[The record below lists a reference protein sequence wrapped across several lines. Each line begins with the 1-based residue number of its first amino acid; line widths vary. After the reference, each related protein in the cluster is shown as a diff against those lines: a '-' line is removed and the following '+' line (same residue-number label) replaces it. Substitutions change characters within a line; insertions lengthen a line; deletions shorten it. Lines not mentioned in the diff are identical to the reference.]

1 MAPAAAT
8 KLTYQDYLELPD
20 DGNRY
25 EIIDGEL
32 FVNPA
37 PVPQHQRI
45 VANLM
50 FAFLLH
56 FRANRNGEVLT
67 SPLDIVLG
75 SDTVVQ
81 PDLNVFIGDRRQ
93 IIGKKNVQGAPDL
106 VVEILS
112 PSTRRLDEVKKRRAY
127 ETSGVTEYWIVDPEA
142 ESVRIYRRTAATF
155 NLATELSTEEGGE
168 ITTPLL
174 TGFTLDVAAVFVM

>member
-45 VANLM
+45 VRNVCRALDR
-50 FAFLLH
+50 H
-56 FRANRNGEVLT
+56 FERVGGGEVLWA
-67 SPLDIVLG
+67 PLDIVLR
-75 SDTVVQ
+75 DDRIVQ
-81 PDLNVFIGDRRQ
+81 PDVAVFVGERRQ
-93 IIGKKNVQGAPDL
+93 IIGPKNVQGAPDL
-106 VVEILS
+106 VVEVIS
-112 PSTRRLDEVKKRRAY
+112 PGSRRLDEIEKRRLY
-127 ETSGVTEYWIVDPEA
+127 ERSGVTEYWIIDPEL
-142 ESVRIYRRTAATF
+142 ELLKIYRRTVAAF
-155 NLATELSTEEGGE
+155 ERVAEISMESGGA

-174 TGFTLDVAAVFVM
+174 AGFTLAIEAVFEL

>member
-50 FAFLLH
+50 FAFLVHL
-56 FRANRNGEVLT
+56 RATRSGEVLT

-81 PDLNVFIGDRRQ
+81 PDLNVFVGERRQ
-93 IIGKKNVQGAPDL
+93 IIGQKNVQGAPDL
-106 VVEILS
+106 VIEVLS
-112 PSTRRLDEVKKRRAY
+112 PGTRRLDEIKKRRAY

-142 ESVRIYRRTAATF
+142 ELVKIYRRTAGTF
-155 NLATELSTEEGGE
+155 DLAAELTTEEGGA
-168 ITTPLL
+168 IITPLL
-174 TGFTLDVAAVFVM
+174 PGFTLDVSAVFAM